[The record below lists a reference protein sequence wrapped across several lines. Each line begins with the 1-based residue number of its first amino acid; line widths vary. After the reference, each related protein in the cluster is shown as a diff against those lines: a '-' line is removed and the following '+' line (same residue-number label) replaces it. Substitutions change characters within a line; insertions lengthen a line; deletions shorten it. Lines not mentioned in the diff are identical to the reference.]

1 MWLELL
7 NKIKYAIESSEFGG
21 RVELGFLNPMNAGVD
36 EQGLILL
43 GRGET
48 LPIDGKVQ
56 AMLKQEFYLETWVRS
71 DTDDFAVA
79 YESICKLESEI
90 ESILIDFRNKCG
102 ELNEDVCILPD
113 SGYQIVDIRCTNKT
127 ADNGSVRP
135 CIGTQYRFE
144 ARMYDLKQSNSN
156 GGIY

>member
-7 NKIKYAIESSEFGG
+7 NKIKYAIESSDFGG

-48 LPIDGKVQ
+48 L
-56 AMLKQEFYLETWVRS
+56 LKQECYLETWVRS

-79 YESICKLESEI
+79 YEAICKLESEI

-113 SGYQIVDIRCTNKT
+113 SGFQIVDIRCTNKT

>member
-7 NKIKYAIESSEFGG
+7 NKIKYAIESSDFGG

-79 YESICKLESEI
+79 YEAICKLES
-90 ESILIDFRNKCG
+90 DKCG

-113 SGYQIVDIRCTNKT
+113 SGFQIVDIRCTNKT